1 MPMKAVLFD
10 FNGTLFCDTRFHLA
24 AWHSFF
30 EKVQGRDYPR
40 EELLR
45 RCIGPCNDA
54 IFRDF
59 FGKEL
64 APDQKKTYEKIKE
77 DEYRAA
83 VLADPRNTALRR
95 GAGEF
100 LDYLTENQIPFA
112 LATASPIENVEF
124 YLEHLGL
131 KKWFALDRIVYDD
144 GNIPQKPHPAFY
156 LEAARRLNLSP
167 ADCLIAEDS
176 VTGIRS
182 ALAAGAGRIVALSG
196 TTPMEKL
203 SEIDGLFAI
212 AEDFCG
218 FERFL
223 R

>member
-24 AWHSFF
+24 AWHNFF
-30 EKVQGRDYPR
+30 KKVQGQDYPR
-40 EELLR
+40 EELLH

-59 FGKEL
+59 FEKEL

-100 LDYLTENQIPFA
+100 LDFLAENQIPFA

-131 KKWFALDRIVYDD
+131 KQWFTLDKIVYDD

-212 AEDFCG
+212 A
-218 FERFL
+218 
-223 R
+223 